1 MKSLSQA
8 PTHKHLTRLQVA
20 IKDLAT
26 MLALLAVAIV
36 VLSILASS
44 IKVVREYERG
54 VVFRLGRLVGAKGPG
69 LFFIIPGIDRMR
81 VVDLRTVTYDARMI
95 RVITKDNIRCDVD
108 SFVYYRVFDPVKAI
122 CEVESYV
129 NATQNLAKTVLRDVL
144 GHAELDDLLAK
155 TPELTKQIQAEIDEM
170 TDPWG
175 IKVST
180 VAISDVILPVEMQR
194 AIAKQAE
201 AERERRSRII
211 VAEGECQ
218 AAEKMAQAAE
228 IYARSPIT
236 LKLRELQ
243 TLTDIA
249 REKNL
254 VVVTSTTDL
263 REIGNIVAV
272 TRAATAA
279 VERGKEEAKEKR
291 S

>member
-1 MKSLSQA
+1 ML
-8 PTHKHLTRLQVA
+8 VA
-20 IKDLAT
+20 LRDLVT
-26 MLALLAVAIV
+26 VFALLVVLII

-44 IKVVREYERG
+44 IRIVREYERG

-69 LFFIIPGIDRMR
+69 LFFIIPGVDKMR

-95 RVITKDNIRCDVD
+95 KVITKDNIRCDVD
-108 SFVYYRVFDPVKAI
+108 SFVYYRVVDPVKAV
-122 CEVESYV
+122 CEVEDYV
-129 NATQNLAKTVLRDVL
+129 RATQNLAKTVLRDIL

-155 TPELTKQIQAEIDEM
+155 TPELTKQIQEEIDEM

-175 IKVST
+175 LKVST
-180 VAISDVILPVEMQR
+180 VAISDVILPAEMQR

-211 VAEGECQ
+211 VAEGEYM

-228 IYARSPIT
+228 VYGRSPIA
-236 LKLRELQ
+236 LRLRELQ
-243 TLTDIA
+243 TLTDVA

-254 VVVTSTTDL
+254 VVITSTTDL
-263 REIGNIVAV
+263 RELGNIVAI
-272 TRAATAA
+272 TRATAG
-279 VERGKEEAKEKR
+279 VEERAKEKVEEKR